1 MTLIRTAAQILADLA
16 LSDIP
21 DDPDPE
27 FMSTKEV
34 AETLGISKEMVRYYS
49 NKGHLPEAFRTVSN
63 YRRFR
68 TSDVRAVQ
76 KLLQATTAQTRLPA
90 RCRGVDAPRGPGG
103 IRVERRLE
111 GAGSSPDVPRPL
123 PQRPD
128 AGRGEREGEPLWVK

>member
-90 RCRGVDAPRGPGG
+90 RCRGVDAPRSGWDGSQ
-103 IRVERRLE
+103 RRLE
-111 GAGSSPDVPRPL
+111 AAGAFPDVPRRL
-123 PQRPD
+123 PQRP
-128 AGRGEREGEPLWVK
+128 ARRGGVNEKENRCG

>member
-90 RCRGVDAPRGPGG
+90 RCRGVDAPRSGWDGSQ
-103 IRVERRLE
+103 RRLE
-111 GAGSSPDVPRPL
+111 AAGASPDVPRRL
-123 PQRPD
+123 PQRP
-128 AGRGEREGEPLWVK
+128 ARRGGVNEKENRCG